1 MMYVTVASARQT
13 PPLRRD
19 AERNRERILAAAQVL
34 FAQRGLDATLD
45 DIAREAGVG
54 IGTVYRRFANKEEL
68 VDALFED
75 KLAGVLEVGEA
86 ALAHEDAWDG
96 LVLWVEGVSG
106 ILARDRG
113 LKAVL
118 LSEHGRDRFAR
129 ARAQIVPLASA
140 IVQRAKD
147 AGVVRPDLAV
157 TDIPVLEFM
166 LTSAAELTEDVDP
179 DLWRRYLVIVLDG
192 LRVRRDAPSLL
203 PVAPMAVGRLV
214 DTEHKWR

>member
-75 KLAGVLEVGEA
+75 KLAGVLEVGQA
-86 ALAHEDAWDG
+86 SLAHEDAWDG

-118 LSEHGRDRFAR
+118 LSEHGSDRFAR